1 MTSES
6 VLHEFNQGLSLSN
19 ELPCP
24 WHEICTMGCGLGLFS
39 PFMVSEGIYHNCLHS
54 CVALSRQQLRAVSI
68 SALGDLLMR
77 K

>member
-1 MTSES
+1 
-6 VLHEFNQGLSLSN
+6 
-19 ELPCP
+19 
-24 WHEICTMGCGLGLFS
+24 MGCGLGLFS